1 MHAPEILA
9 TEIFTGE
16 ISTTETSTAEMSAT
30 EFPLLLVIVIK
41 YYTANILTAKSTGFT
56 CVPFSPV
63 LPLSFWQ
70 PTNVGNERLYFDCSP
85 IFTLISATFQ
95 LPS

>member
-16 ISTTETSTAEMSAT
+16 ISTTEMSTAEMSAA

-41 YYTANILTAKSTGFT
+41 CKSLEIYQSNKRLFLRNIILSLDNSFLT
-56 CVPFSPV
+56 
-63 LPLSFWQ
+63 LSK
-70 PTNVGNERLYFDCSP
+70 
-85 IFTLISATFQ
+85 
-95 LPS
+95 